1 MIEDES
7 GSPSPPSEATLTQD
21 TPRRVWTL
29 VLAAHV
35 ALLGYMLSWRVF
47 FAGADTS
54 LAALARGIATWD
66 AVHYLA
72 IVRGGYS
79 AFNLAVLFPGYPAV
93 TALVTLLLRDPL
105 LSAYVVSFV
114 AHVLGASLLYRLTRM
129 DQPTEVAWRAVV
141 FSLIFP
147 TAFVA
152 VVPYS
157 ESLFLC
163 SAIGAFFFFRS
174 GRYTLAGVL
183 AFLAASTRL
192 PGLALMPALLAEL
205 SLNRRERRVSVRAL
219 LATLT
224 PCLGVLVFLAVNW
237 CFYGDPLY
245 FLAVQRSH
253 FVRQIAWPHVG
264 AISAWHS
271 LSRPAP
277 ECVTVGFNELLGGA
291 LAWVVAVYA
300 LLRLRA
306 SYAVYCGLSAALFT
320 FQSFWLC
327 NLRYVYVLFPLYIL
341 MARVSRRNWI
351 YYALTGVSL
360 VGLALLSMQFAR
372 GHWAG

>member
-1 MIEDES
+1 
-7 GSPSPPSEATLTQD
+7 
-21 TPRRVWTL
+21 
-29 VLAAHV
+29 
-35 ALLGYMLSWRVF
+35 
-47 FAGADTS
+47 
-54 LAALARGIATWD
+54 
-66 AVHYLA
+66 
-72 IVRGGYS
+72 
-79 AFNLAVLFPGYPAV
+79 
-93 TALVTLLLRDPL
+93 
-105 LSAYVVSFV
+105 
-114 AHVLGASLLYRLTRM
+114 M

-163 SAIGAFFFFRS
+163 AAIGAFFFFRS

-237 CFYGDPLY
+237 RFYGDPLY
-245 FLAVQRSH
+245 FLSVQRFH
-253 FVRQIAWPHVG
+253 FARQIAWPHVG
-264 AISAWHS
+264 AIAAWRS
-271 LSRPAP
+271 LSRAAP

-300 LLRLRA
+300 FLRLRA

-341 MARVSRRNWI
+341 MARVSRRPWI